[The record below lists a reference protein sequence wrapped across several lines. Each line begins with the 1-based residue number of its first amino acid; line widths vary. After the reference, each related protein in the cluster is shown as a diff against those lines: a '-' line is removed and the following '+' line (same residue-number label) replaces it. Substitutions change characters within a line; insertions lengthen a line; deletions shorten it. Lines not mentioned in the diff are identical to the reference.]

1 MKIIFFIGSLVS
13 GGKERRFIELL
24 SYLKKENKYKILVL
38 TTSTE
43 MHFPQFQE
51 LDIETILINK
61 NKSILGLNLP
71 FEIIRII
78 HKIKP
83 DFVHTWGRIQT
94 FYVLPSRFFFKFIL
108 VNGQITNASKPKN
121 SVDFFIDKLN
131 FKFSHSIV
139 ANSQAGLKAYNPPL
153 HKSLTIRNGMDFSR
167 FEQLPSK
174 QFIKDKFQIRTQFAI
189 IMVATFSEN
198 KDYMRFFET
207 AIELLKL
214 RDDVTFLAV
223 GTFHKDR
230 NVSFLEFQKRSKD
243 NSRIIMTGVILEV
256 EALVNACDIGVLFTN
271 NKVHGEGI
279 SNSILEYMALAKPVI
294 ANESGGTKEIL
305 IHKKNGYLVKD
316 ESPVELATILDD
328 LLNNTESRKIMGDSG
343 RSIFLE
349 EFSSIKMGS
358 SFSKLY
364 HKLITD
370 RN

>member
-24 SYLKKENKYKILVL
+24 SYLKKENKYKVLVV

-43 MHFPQFQE
+43 MHFPQFQK
-51 LDIETILINK
+51 LDIETILIKK
-61 NKSILGLNLP
+61 NKRIFGLNIP

-78 HKIKP
+78 YNLKP

-94 FYVLPSRFFFKFIL
+94 FYVLPSRIFFKFIL
-108 VNGQITNASKPKN
+108 VNGQITNASKSKI
-121 SVDFFIDKLN
+121 SLDFFIDKLN

-139 ANSQAGLKAYNPPL
+139 ANSLAGLKTYNPPIS
-153 HKSLTIRNGMDFSR
+153 KSLTIRNGMDFSR

-174 QFIKDKFQIRTQFAI
+174 QFIKEKFQINTQFAI

-198 KDYMRFFET
+198 KDYTRFLET
-207 AIELLKL
+207 AMELFKL

-230 NVSFLEFQKRSKD
+230 NGSFLEFQKKTKD
-243 NSRIIMTGVILEV
+243 NSKVKMTGVILEV
-256 EALVNACDIGVLFTN
+256 EALVNACDVGVLFTN

-294 ANESGGTKEIL
+294 ANDSGGTEEIL
-305 IHKKNGYLVKD
+305 IHQKNGYLVKN
-316 ESPVELATILDD
+316 ETPGELAKILDN
-328 LLNNTESRKIMGDSG
+328 LLNNPESRKCMGEHG
-343 RSIFLE
+343 RKIFLE
-349 EFSSIKMGS
+349 EFSSTKMGS
-358 SFSKLY
+358 SFSELY
-364 HKLITD
+364 QRLIS
-370 RN
+370 NNN